1 MCLAC
6 VPRPRLFATPP
17 ANSPLEHLT
26 GACQQPDISRA
37 LPAACRAPCLP
48 APPRT
53 PRIPSPTRC
62 SAADKTCKLWDP
74 ATGELVR
81 TLSGHKKGI
90 SDCAWA
96 RGVNDKWLCTGSDD
110 RTIRVWNVETG
121 DCSII
126 LESGKGAQDDG
137 HTNYVMCVAFRK
149 DADMI
154 ASGSFDETVKLW
166 DPQNPDKP
174 IRTLPAHSDPVT
186 SVDFSHNKEL
196 LASCSFDG
204 TVRIFACNDGQCVR
218 TLQIQDPPPMSSVC
232 FSPNDVYLLVG
243 SLDSALRL
251 WDHAKET
258 VKTAVDE
265 CGSSATASE
274 HTGGDRPPE
283 REGGVASLDAA
294 NFQSCLDICLEHLL
308 GNNVLCTVALHNG
321 LVDVLTVPDV
331 DPDLAGSKVPESESS
346 SPNILT
352 RVFRDGQQVRV
363 LHSKRFSA
371 CSGEPAVAPAASAS
385 EGSAQKKARV

>member
-37 LPAACRAPCLP
+37 LSAACRAPCLP

-258 VKTAVDE
+258 VKKKFDEVENSTYCVFACLSLTANRKYVITGSEAKVAKVYDLVTKKKLQELQGHTDVVLGVDAS
-265 CGSSATASE
+265 GNRIATCS
-274 HTGGDRPPE
+274 TDK
-283 REGGVASLDAA
+283 
-294 NFQSCLDICLEHLL
+294 
-308 GNNVLCTVALHNG
+308 T
-321 LVDVLTVPDV
+321 
-331 DPDLAGSKVPESESS
+331 
-346 SPNILT
+346 
-352 RVFRDGQQVRV
+352 VRV
-363 LHSKRFSA
+363 WKHIS
-371 CSGEPAVAPAASAS
+371 
-385 EGSAQKKARV
+385 